1 MEARRPWVRTG
12 SNGQGKQRHGRE
24 GNGLE
29 EEEGEGY
36 GPMIATG
43 KSAPSLGSR
52 EASARGDTFNF

>member
-1 MEARRPWVRTG
+1 VRTG